1 VSWSDAAR
9 QAAMLARMFA
19 VRQQRV
25 ISDARMPRGKPAVD
39 NGYRQ
44 LTYFLTPRRVIP
56 GVRTPRG
63 PK

>member
-1 VSWSDAAR
+1 
-9 QAAMLARMFA
+9 MLARMFA